1 MDTFNW
7 TIEESRY
14 IIQDQWIS
22 LRSDRCRM
30 PNGRLVEPY
39 YVLEYPT
46 WVNVVP
52 VTEHKDVVFVR
63 QYRHGVQQTVLE
75 LPCGAVDPHDASSC
89 EAIRRELLEE
99 TGYTSD
105 QFIETGKL
113 SPNSANHVNF
123 THCFL
128 ATDVKRVTQPTLDE
142 TEQIETELIPLKG
155 VMGLI
160 KRGEIYQALHVAS
173 LFFALRELGAI

>member
-1 MDTFNW
+1 
-7 TIEESRY
+7 
-14 IIQDQWIS
+14 
-22 LRSDRCRM
+22 M

-46 WVNVVP
+46 WVNVVA
-52 VTEHKDVVFVR
+52 VTEYKNIVFVR

-75 LPCGAVDPHDASSC
+75 LPCGAVDPHDSSPC

-105 QFIETGKL
+105 QFIETGRL
-113 SPNSANHVNF
+113 SPNSANHTNF
-123 THCFL
+123 TYCFL
-128 ATDVKRVTQPTLDE
+128 AIDVKRVTQPALDD
-142 TEQIETELIPLKG
+142 TEQIETELIPLND

-160 KRGEIYQALHVAS
+160 DQGEVYQALHVAS
-173 LFFALRELGAI
+173 LFFALRKLEIIQV